1 MKPGEEAKKMLAS
14 CSRAGPA
21 SPVYVPVR
29 NFSRRRIAYPFYPTK
44 SRGRTEKK
52 DHKTNLRFQMEQFL
66 GKKNFKG
73 EYASNKYFSAPKNHQ
88 PNYIT
93 PDLEN
98 GQALV
103 DLQSGKPLDIKG
115 NVLESTAFVR
125 PERKLMPFPSNP
137 FCQTNLA
144 LTNEDKEEIYTKVCV
159 QKVPIQEVAVNFG
172 IKIPRLEAVVRLKE
186 IEKKWQKQNRITPE
200 IKTMSST
207 MYKMFPLFERPR
219 HSDNLSEIPVPVK
232 TLQSRF
238 LTIAESEP
246 FGPIDAAKVF
256 DLEPASETLQ
266 RLAETGH
273 HATVSN
279 KKDKQVFV
287 AESAPKDRYVF
298 KFHKAKVG
306 QVGFRY
312 GATLRDNKK
321 DRKFSYDDSGKMVNA
336 LPTSG

>member
-1 MKPGEEAKKMLAS
+1 
-14 CSRAGPA
+14 
-21 SPVYVPVR
+21 VR
-29 NFSRRRIAYPFYPTK
+29 HFSKRRIAYPFYPTAP
-44 SRGRTEKK
+44 RGRTEKK
-52 DHKTNLRFQMEQFL
+52 DHKTNLRYQMELFL
-66 GKKNFKG
+66 GKKNYKG
-73 EYASNKYFSAPKNHQ
+73 EYVNNKYYTAPQNHQ

-98 GQALV
+98 GVALV
-103 DLQSGKPLDIKG
+103 DFRTGKPLDAKG
-115 NVLESTAFVR
+115 NVLESTPFVR
-125 PERKLMPFPSNP
+125 PERKMAPFPSNP
-137 FCQTNLA
+137 FCKTNLN
-144 LTNEDKEEIYTKVCV
+144 LSKEDKEEVYQKIVV
-159 QKVPIQEVAVNFG
+159 QKVPIQEVAVNYG

-186 IEKKWQKQNRITPE
+186 IEKKWETQKRITPE
-200 IKTMSST
+200 VQKMANT

-246 FGPIDAAKVF
+246 FGPVDAAKVF

-273 HATVSN
+273 HATTN
-279 KKDKQVFV
+279 DTDKQREVFV
-287 AESAPKDRYVF
+287 AKSKEEDRYVF

-312 GATLRDNKK
+312 GTTLRDNKK
-321 DRKFSYDDSGKMVNA
+321 DRKFAFDDSGKMINA

>member
-1 MKPGEEAKKMLAS
+1 
-14 CSRAGPA
+14 
-21 SPVYVPVR
+21 
-29 NFSRRRIAYPFYPTK
+29 
-44 SRGRTEKK
+44 
-52 DHKTNLRFQMEQFL
+52 MEQFL

-73 EYASNKYFSAPKNHQ
+73 EYSSNKYFHAPKNHQ

-98 GQALV
+98 GGALV
-103 DLQSGKPLDIKG
+103 DLKTGKPLDVKG
-115 NVLESTAFVR
+115 NVLENTPFVR
-125 PERKLMPFPSNP
+125 PERKLMPFPSNT

-144 LTNEDKEEIYTKVCV
+144 LTTQDKEEIYQKVV
-159 QKVPIQEVAVNFG
+159 VEKVPIQEVAVSFG
-172 IKIPRLEAVVRLKE
+172 IKIPRLEAVVRLKQV
-186 IEKKWQKQNRITPE
+186 EKKWASNNRITPE
-200 IKTMSST
+200 LQKMSST

-238 LTIAESEP
+238 ITIAESEP
-246 FGPIDAAKVF
+246 FGPVDAAEVF
-256 DLEPASETLQ
+256 GLEPASETLQ

-273 HATVSN
+273 HAKVN
-279 KKDKQVFV
+279 DKDKDREMFIADPKKD
-287 AESAPKDRYVF
+287 DRYVF

-312 GATLRDNKK
+312 GTTLRDSKK
-321 DRKFSYDDSGKMVNA
+321 DRKFSFDNSGKMINA

>member
-1 MKPGEEAKKMLAS
+1 
-14 CSRAGPA
+14 
-21 SPVYVPVR
+21 
-29 NFSRRRIAYPFYPTK
+29 
-44 SRGRTEKK
+44 
-52 DHKTNLRFQMEQFL
+52 MEQFL

-73 EYASNKYFSAPKNHQ
+73 EYTQNKYFEAPQNHQ

-98 GQALV
+98 GGALV
-103 DLQSGKPLDIKG
+103 DRRTGKPLDVKG
-115 NVLESTAFVR
+115 NVLDSTPFVR
-125 PERKLMPFPSNP
+125 PERKLMPFPSNN

-144 LTNEDKEEIYTKVCV
+144 LSNQDKEEIHQKVV
-159 QKVPIQEVAVNFG
+159 AQKVPIQEVAVSYG
-172 IKIPRLEAVVRLKE
+172 IKIPRLEAVVRLKQVE
-186 IEKKWQKQNRITPE
+186 HKWEQQNRITPE
-200 IKTMSST
+200 LARMSKT

-238 LTIAESEP
+238 ITIAESEP
-246 FGPIDAAKVF
+246 FGPVDAAKVF

-273 HATVSN
+273 HAKISN
-279 KKDKQVFV
+279 KDQDREVLV
-287 AESAPKDRYVF
+287 AESKKEDRYVF

-306 QVGFRY
+306 NVGFRY
-312 GATLRDNKK
+312 GTTLRDNKK
-321 DRKFSYDDSGKMVNA
+321 DRGFAYDNSGKMVSA